1 MLPLGVPQ
9 LLVHGEE
16 DDAVPVAMSR
26 DYRAAAVAA
35 GDDVSLVTL
44 PGVGHFEHLDPAS
57 EAWRAVVE
65 WLP

>member
-1 MLPLGVPQ
+1 
-9 LLVHGEE
+9 
-16 DDAVPVAMSR
+16 MSR
-26 DYRAAAVAA
+26 DYHATALAA

-44 PGVGHFEHLDPAS
+44 PRVGHFEHLDPVS